1 MNNEINKPDKMKGFK
16 APDALVLIVIL
27 MVVAAIMSYVLP
39 AGEYNRVE
47 NAATGRMVVDPA
59 SYHAVENSPVSIWGI
74 LKAIPEGM
82 GQAATVINF
91 LLIIGGVFGILE
103 ATGAL
108 MSLIGFT
115 VKKLSGKERLIIP
128 AVLVVWGLGG
138 ALVGNFEES
147 LAFIPLQISLSLALG
162 FDSVTGMAMALL
174 GVASGYMG
182 SIINPFN
189 VGVAQGIAELPLF
202 SGMAFRIVAFTCLL
216 GAAIIYLY
224 WYAGRIQKN
233 PKLSPV
239 YEEDLTSPYRHAN
252 LMEQITFTQKH
263 KFVLFVFVLGIAYMV
278 YGVTQ
283 KGYYLT
289 EIAAIFVAIGVLTGI
304 VGGLKPNTIID
315 HFVKGAGNLLYAAL
329 AVGFARGIVVVLT
342 NGKIMDVVIHSAATL
357 VAGLPVSV
365 SAIGM
370 FLVQSVI
377 NVIVPSGS
385 GQAAVTMPIMAPIA
399 DVIGITRQTAVL
411 AFQFGDGITNLV
423 TPTFGTLM
431 AALALCRISWG
442 KWIKWLAP
450 LLIVWY
456 AICAIL
462 LVIAVQIGFGPF

>member
-1 MNNEINKPDKMKGFK
+1 MNNENSKPEKMKRFK

-27 MVVAAIMSYVLP
+27 MVIAAIMSYILP

-47 NAATGRMVVDPA
+47 NAATGRLVVDPA
-59 SYHAVENSPVSIWGI
+59 SYHAVENSPVSVWGI
-74 LKAIPEGM
+74 IKAIPEGM

-128 AVLVVWGLGG
+128 AILIVWGLGG

-202 SGMAFRIVAFTCLL
+202 SGMAFRIVAFSCLL
-216 GAAIIYLY
+216 GSAMIYLY

-233 PKLSPV
+233 PQLSPV
-239 YEEDLTSPYRHAN
+239 YVEDQTSPYRHVN
-252 LMEQITFTQKH
+252 LMDQINFTQKH

-304 VGGLKPNTIID
+304 VGGLKPNTIVD
-315 HFVKGAGNLLYAAL
+315 NFVKGAGNLLYAAL
-329 AVGFARGIVVVLT
+329 AVGFARGIVVVLSD
-342 NGKIMDVVIHSAATL
+342 GKIMDVVIHGAATL

-370 FLVQSVI
+370 FLVQSIV

-450 LLIVWY
+450 LLVVWY
-456 AICAIL
+456 IICAVL
-462 LVIAVQIGFGPF
+462 LIIAVQIGYGPF

>member
-1 MNNEINKPDKMKGFK
+1 
-16 APDALVLIVIL
+16 
-27 MVVAAIMSYVLP
+27 
-39 AGEYNRVE
+39 
-47 NAATGRMVVDPA
+47 
-59 SYHAVENSPVSIWGI
+59 
-74 LKAIPEGM
+74 
-82 GQAATVINF
+82 
-91 LLIIGGVFGILE
+91 
-103 ATGAL
+103 
-108 MSLIGFT
+108 
-115 VKKLSGKERLIIP
+115 
-128 AVLVVWGLGG
+128 
-138 ALVGNFEES
+138 
-147 LAFIPLQISLSLALG
+147 
-162 FDSVTGMAMALL
+162 MAMALL

-252 LMEQITFTQKH
+252 LMEQINFTQKH

-450 LLIVWY
+450 LLVVWY

-462 LVIAVQIGFGPF
+462 LVIAVQMKFGPF